1 MAESLGLSKAQ
12 GALVRAV
19 EPGAPADKAGIEAGD
34 IITRFDGKPIEKS
47 ADLPRM
53 VGNIKPGTRSTV
65 TVLRRGVTKDLSI
78 TVGEFEPEKVAA
90 KAPPPEKEKPIV
102 SASGQFLGLTVSDLT
117 DAQKGEL
124 KIKSGVRVETAT
136 EAAARAGLREGD
148 VILALAN
155 TEVVSVKEFDA
166 LLSRIDKTKP
176 VTVLL
181 RRGEWAQYVLIR
193 PGR

>member
-1 MAESLGLSKAQ
+1 
-12 GALVRAV
+12 
-19 EPGAPADKAGIEAGD
+19 
-34 IITRFDGKPIEKS
+34 
-47 ADLPRM
+47 
-53 VGNIKPGTRSTV
+53 
-65 TVLRRGVTKDLSI
+65 
-78 TVGEFEPEKVAA
+78 
-90 KAPPPEKEKPIV
+90 
-102 SASGQFLGLTVSDLT
+102 VSDLT